1 VVGITLAQASAG
13 YLSAMKIGSHQVPV
27 GRGVPDLVVAQV
39 SGAIGGL
46 MLALDQLRPET
57 PRRPK
62 IVDRDLTRC

>member
-1 VVGITLAQASAG
+1 
-13 YLSAMKIGSHQVPV
+13 MKIGSHQVPV
-27 GRGVPDLVVAQV
+27 VRGVPDLVVAQV